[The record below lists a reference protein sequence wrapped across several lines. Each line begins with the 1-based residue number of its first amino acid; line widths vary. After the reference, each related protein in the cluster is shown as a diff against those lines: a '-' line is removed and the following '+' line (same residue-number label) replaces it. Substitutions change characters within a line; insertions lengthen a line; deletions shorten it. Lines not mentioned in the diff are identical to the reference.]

1 LLSTFYHAIIKYKG
15 MGADYRYTFH
25 KYQKI
30 RKTRSLNL
38 NVEEVEKVINKVK
51 VINLTEQE
59 KSFVKEV
66 IIEILDSANAVF
78 QDIGEGWPETVYQK
92 AMEVELRERG
102 IKYEEQIVLPVYYKD
117 KYIVG
122 EGKPDLI
129 ILVEL
134 KSGKR
139 VLIVIELKTD
149 TSIKEDNRVQIQ
161 RYIKAL
167 NKSLKSEN
175 DIVFPVGFI
184 INFTKR
190 SNEKIDGKIMQVSN
204 STIQWLEVDVEI

>member
-1 LLSTFYHAIIKYKG
+1 

-190 SNEKIDGKIMQVSN
+190 SNEKNRWKNNAS
-204 STIQWLEVDVEI
+204 

>member
-1 LLSTFYHAIIKYKG
+1 
-15 MGADYRYTFH
+15 MGADYRYPFH

-30 RKTRSLNL
+30 RRARSLNSI
-38 NVEEVEKVINKVK
+38 VEEVEKVINKVEA
-51 VINLTEQE
+51 INLTAQE

-66 IIEILDSANAVF
+66 IIQILDSANAVF

-134 KSGKR
+134 RSGKR
-139 VLIVIELKTD
+139 VYIVIELKTD

-190 SNEKIDGKIMQVSN
+190 SNERIDGRVMQVNN